1 MVGFTGEYHHQTIYD
16 VLKEVA
22 KRFDVQIVDQI
33 PALVPL
39 FLVAKAT
46 KR

>member
-1 MVGFTGEYHHQTIYD
+1 MVGFTGEYHHLTIYD

-22 KRFDVQIVDQI
+22 MQFEVQVVDRI

-46 KR
+46 KK